1 MSNSPK
7 TGYVKEPPRW
17 LDQPENVKKIIR
29 WFYGL
34 CALIILADLIFSLG
48 WHKHA
53 ALSADSALHSVET
66 LPAFYGV
73 YGFLACVGLVYIS
86 KLMRGWKGKN
96 ILMRE
101 EDYWDK

>member
-1 MSNSPK
+1 MSNSLK
-7 TGYVKEPPRW
+7 TGNGKEPPRW

-73 YGFLACVGLVYIS
+73 YGFLACVGLVYVS

>member
-7 TGYVKEPPRW
+7 TGNGKESPRW
-17 LDQPENVKKIIR
+17 LDQPGNVKKIIR

-34 CALIILADLIFSLG
+34 CAMIILADLIFSLG

-66 LPAFYGV
+66 FPAFYGV
-73 YGFLACVGLVYIS
+73 YGFLACFGLVYVS